1 MISANML
8 AVLSTLLALGSVAPP
23 AASPLAGNGFRTD
36 AAPRID
42 PVFDDVVS
50 LRRSIDQFFAL
61 QRDMERVR
69 DRFSE
74 AVHDTLASLGPI
86 GARPPESCPAEL
98 APRYVRASEE
108 GQRFLALGR
117 RLAARAREIRRADE
131 LGDAVG
137 LTPDYRIKA
146 KKVRELHL
154 ALVRDYRE
162 MRAAFYDQL
171 GAEMRHAG
179 CKPAAAPS
187 PSAQRSAGGSGEHAA
202 PDPANA
208 NDWVLDAPDEDD
220 RGARSPTAARPEEAI
235 DTNAVGPAGG
245 GGPAIWIQ
253 IDNTSCP
260 EPSNLIIDGKTVGEI
275 AGQKRI
281 PVRTRSGPHE
291 LCVLPVREGGTC
303 GAPGTVRRAYLY
315 DGWTLA
321 VRCER

>member
-1 MISANML
+1 VIATML
-8 AVLSTLLALGSVAPP
+8 AVFSTFLALGAVAAP
-23 AASPLAGNGFRTD
+23 AASPLAGTGFHTD

-42 PVFDDVVS
+42 PVFDDVVA

-61 QRDMERVR
+61 QRDMEKVR

-86 GARPPESCPAEL
+86 GARPPETCPDEL
-98 APRYVRASEE
+98 APRYARASLE
-108 GQRFLALGR
+108 GRRFLALGR
-117 RLAARAREIRRADE
+117 RLAIRAGDIRRADE
-131 LGDAVG
+131 LGDSVG

-146 KKVRELHL
+146 KKVRELYL

-171 GAEMRHAG
+171 GAEMHHAG
-179 CKPAAAPS
+179 CKLPTAPTPAVLTQASAP
-187 PSAQRSAGGSGEHAA
+187 AEQAA

-208 NDWVLDAPDEDD
+208 NDWVLDGPDEDE
-220 RGARSPTAARPEEAI
+220 RSARSPTAARPEPA
-235 DTNAVGPAGG
+235 NGKKAAGG
-245 GGPAIWIQ
+245 GGAGPAIWIE
-253 IDNTSCP
+253 IDNSSCP
-260 EPSNLIIDGKTVGEI
+260 EASTLIIDGKSVGEI

-291 LCVLPVREGGTC
+291 LCVLPARESATC

-315 DGWTLA
+315 EGWKLS